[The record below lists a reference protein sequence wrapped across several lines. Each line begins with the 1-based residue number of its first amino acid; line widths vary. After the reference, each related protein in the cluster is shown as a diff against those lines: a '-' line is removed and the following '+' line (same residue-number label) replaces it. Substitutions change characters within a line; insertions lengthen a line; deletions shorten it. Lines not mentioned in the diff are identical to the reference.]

1 MYQNFVIVCW
11 KVRLAMIW
19 QVTGMSDHFILIFW
33 IVSLFEMKN
42 KLFVWTCIHRFSV
55 FTFVFINEECLCEL
69 THLFFFSSSIG
80 LEALNDYLMSE
91 SIGYLVC
98 IYFQTRHSEFLKLTK
113 TSSTNK
119 INLTITANLLLLN
132 F

>member
-1 MYQNFVIVCW
+1 
-11 KVRLAMIW
+11 
-19 QVTGMSDHFILIFW
+19 MSDHFILIFW

-42 KLFVWTCIHRFSV
+42 KLFVSTCIHRFSV

-69 THLFFFSSSIG
+69 IHLFFSSSIG

-98 IYFQTRHSEFLKLTK
+98 IYFQTRHSEFLNLTK
-113 TSSTNK
+113 ISSTNK
-119 INLTITANLLLLN
+119 INLTITASLLLLN